1 MGRIPEKIPR
11 GTTKAEGVDCRTEAN
26 REKEGNTH
34 FALWCKGSRTQRSGS
49 TGRRLENKI
58 ALRLD
63 ANRQLRNLLPPGMAL
78 QIGCFSAR
86 GVRLTFSF
94 EFCAGSVGRDSYE
107 HPGSG

>member
-1 MGRIPEKIPR
+1 MGRIPEKIPC
-11 GTTKAEGVDCRTEAN
+11 GAEKAERIDCRTEAN
-26 REKEGNTH
+26 GEEEGNADP
-34 FALWCKGSRTQRSGS
+34 ALWGKGSRTQRSGS
-49 TGRRLENKI
+49 TGRRLESKI